1 MLDGVKNV
9 FLTLLLTSEIDS
21 FAATA
26 AIQGM
31 KHSPYLSDCVLA
43 DFFLFPHMKEAVAGQ
58 GTRAASKN
66 LRKAQGGVTFT
77 IAKKTFFTAAFR
89 RW

>member
-43 DFFLFPHMKEAVAGQ
+43 DFFLFLKEAVAGQ